1 MDVKIVKNYINGEW
15 VDIKGKDGNDV
26 VNPATGEII
35 ARVNYSTTDEV
46 NATVAAAKAA
56 FHEWRMTPPVT
67 RARYMFKLKAILEDR
82 FNDLARIC
90 TIEAGK
96 TLEESRGEVRRGIE
110 VVEVMAG
117 IASLMKGQAME
128 DIATG
133 IDCMVYK
140 QPMGVFAAI
149 CPFNFPFMVPLWFL
163 PPAIASG
170 NTFVMK
176 PSEQTPLSQQ
186 LVYEILDELN
196 LPPGVVNMVNGG
208 RDVVN
213 GILSHPDIAGVSFVG
228 STPTAKHVY
237 AECGRTGKRVQSLG
251 GAKNFMLIM
260 PDADINATVN
270 ALIGSCFGCAGQR
283 CLAGSNIVTVG
294 DVHDKLLSALV
305 EKIKNMKVGN
315 GLTTSTQMGPLS
327 SKKAYDRVLEY
338 IGIGVKEGAKLV
350 LDGRGVKVAEH
361 PNGFYIGP
369 TVFDDVRP
377 EMKIAVDEIFGP
389 VINFIRAKDFEEAMK
404 MVENCQYANS
414 GCIFTASG
422 KHAREFGYRVPAA
435 MCGVNIGISA
445 PMAFFSFGGSRNS
458 FLGDLK
464 AHGAESVD
472 FYTDK
477 KVISTRWF

>member
-1 MDVKIVKNYINGEW
+1 MDVKIVRNYINGEW
-15 VDIKGKDGNDV
+15 ADVKGKDGNDV
-26 VNPATGEII
+26 FNPATGEVIG
-35 ARVNYSTTDEV
+35 RVNYSTADEV
-46 NATVAAAKAA
+46 NAAVAAAKAA
-56 FHEWRMTPPVT
+56 YPEWRATPPVT
-67 RARYMFKLKAILEDR
+67 RARYMFKLKTILEER
-82 FNDLARIC
+82 FNDAARIC
-90 TIEAGK
+90 TTEVGK

-163 PPAIASG
+163 PPAIATG

-196 LPPGVVNMVNGG
+196 LPPGVVNMVNGS

-213 GILSHPDIAGVSFVG
+213 GILQHPDIAGVSFVG
-228 STPTAKHVY
+228 STATARHIY

-251 GAKNFMLIM
+251 GAKNFMVIM

-294 DVHDKLLSALV
+294 DVHDRLLNALV
-305 EKIKNMKVGN
+305 EKLKTMKVGN
-315 GLTTSTQMGPLS
+315 GLTTSTQMGPLA

-338 IGIGVKEGAKLV
+338 IGIGLKEGAKLV

-361 PNGFYIGP
+361 PNGYYVGP

-377 EMKIAVDEIFGP
+377 DMKLAVDEIFGP
-389 VINFIRAKDFEEAMK
+389 VIGFIRAKDFEEAMK
-404 MVENCQYANS
+404 MIEKCQYANS
-414 GCIFTASG
+414 GCIFTSSG
-422 KHAREFGYRVPAA
+422 KAAREFGYRVPAA

-445 PMAFFSFGGSRNS
+445 PMAFFSFGGSRQS

-464 AHGAESVD
+464 AHGSESVD
-472 FYTDK
+472 FYTDR
-477 KVISTRWF
+477 KVISARWF